1 MIELISKVKNV
12 KDLPTCI
19 SDIEAAIP
27 GLEKVI
33 ADFKAGNYEQALN
46 DGIALLPDVEKAYT
60 DCLSSKPFEKKVGDM
75 QQCITDIEG
84 LIPGIE
90 KAIADLKAGNENAA
104 IL

>member
-1 MIELISKVKNV
+1 
-12 KDLPTCI
+12 
-19 SDIEAAIP
+19 
-27 GLEKVI
+27 
-33 ADFKAGNYEQALN
+33 
-46 DGIALLPDVEKAYT
+46 
-60 DCLSSKPFEKKVGDM
+60 M